1 MNVTYAKSFDVTL
14 QPDVLVCG
22 AGLAGIGA
30 AVAAARAGAKTMV
43 VERCGFPGGFFT
55 AIVGSAFDGFNDQY
69 TGLPAVGG
77 VVFEMLERLGI
88 LQGRDPRT
96 LSFTGNG
103 EIKEIASH
111 PGWIVPQTDP
121 ERFKKAADEILKD
134 AGVDVHLHTM
144 VADTITRNGR
154 VETVIVSNKG
164 GLAAIAPKVV
174 VDCTGDGDVAAWAG
188 APFEI
193 NDPLQPM
200 SLHFR
205 LINVVASLDL
215 REKCAA
221 ALGAAHERGELDNY
235 GGPWM
240 HRFAP
245 NEIYFNTVRVAAN
258 ATIPEDWTRVEQQ
271 GRQDAWTMFRIFKEQ
286 IPEFKDAYF
295 FQSGPVAG
303 ARESRRIMGDY
314 VLTEEDIWN
323 TKRHED
329 VVVLGAGRLDRHAP
343 TAQSHHVEHVVA
355 PYDISYRTLVP
366 QHLENVLV
374 AGRCHSATSEALAS
388 SRLTATAMGM
398 GQAAGVAAALAARAN
413 TTTRDVPIG
422 ALQDLLRR
430 QHAIL
435 ERLTPHGVAS
445 GTAVAAGG

>member
-1 MNVTYAKSFDVTL
+1 MNFTYSKSFDVTL
-14 QPDVLVCG
+14 RPDVLVCG

-77 VVFEMLERLGI
+77 VVIEMLERLGI
-88 LQGRDPRT
+88 LQGRDAHT
-96 LSFTGNG
+96 LQFTGNG
-103 EIKEIASH
+103 EIKEIANH

-144 VADTITRNGR
+144 VADTITGNGR
-154 VETVIVSNKG
+154 IETVIVSNKG
-164 GLAAIAPKVV
+164 GLAAIQPKMV

-205 LINVVASLDL
+205 VINVVATLDL
-215 REKCAA
+215 REKCTA
-221 ALGAAHERGELDNY
+221 ALGEAHARGELGNY

-258 ATIPEDWTRVEQQ
+258 GTIPEDWTHVEQQ
-271 GRQDAWTMFRIFKEQ
+271 GRQDAWTMFRTFKEHV
-286 IPEFKDAYF
+286 PEFKDAYF

-303 ARESRRIMGDY
+303 ARETRRIMGDY
-314 VLTEEDIWN
+314 VLTEEDIWT

-343 TAQSHHVEHVVA
+343 TAASHHVEHVVA

-366 QHLENVLV
+366 QKLENVLV

-398 GQAAGVAAALAARAN
+398 GQAAGVAAALAARGSS
-413 TTTRDVPIG
+413 TTRDVSIG
-422 ALQDLLRR
+422 TLQEVLRS
-430 QHAIL
+430 QDAIL
-435 ERLTPHGVAS
+435 ERPVPAGRTATAAAS
-445 GTAVAAGG
+445 

>member
-1 MNVTYAKSFDVTL
+1 MTFTYSKSLDVTL
-14 QPDVLVCG
+14 KPDVLVCG

-96 LSFTGNG
+96 LSFTANG
-103 EIKEIASH
+103 EIKEIANH

-154 VETVIVSNKG
+154 IETVIVSNKA
-164 GLAAIAPKVV
+164 GLAAIQPKMV

-205 LINVVASLDL
+205 VINVVASLDL
-215 REKCAA
+215 RDKCTA
-221 ALGAAHERGELDNY
+221 ALGEAHKRGELGNY

-258 ATIPEDWTRVEQQ
+258 GTIPEDWTRVEQQ
-271 GRQDAWTMFRIFKEQ
+271 GRQDAWTMFNTFKREV
-286 IPEFKDAYF
+286 PEFKDAYF
-295 FQSGPVAG
+295 FQRGPVAG
-303 ARESRRIMGDY
+303 ARETRRIVGDY
-314 VLTEEDIWN
+314 VLTEEDIWA

-329 VVVLGAGRLDRHAP
+329 VVVLGAGRIDRHAP
-343 TAQSHHVEHVVA
+343 TAFTHHTEHIVP
-355 PYDISYRTLVP
+355 PYDISYRTLLP
-366 QHLENVLV
+366 QKVDNLLV

-398 GQAAGVAAALAARAN
+398 GQAAGVAAALASQASV
-413 TTTRDVPIG
+413 TTRDVPIRK
-422 ALQDLLRR
+422 LQDVLRS

-435 ERLTPHGVAS
+435 ERPVPTKEMAVVA
-445 GTAVAAGG
+445 G

>member
-1 MNVTYAKSFDVTL
+1 MPRTYSRAIDVVAR
-14 QPDVLVCG
+14 PDVLVCG
-22 AGLAGIGA
+22 AGCAGIGA
-30 AVAAARAGAKTMV
+30 AVAAARIGARTMV
-43 VERCGFPGGFFT
+43 VERMGFAGGFFT
-55 AIVGSAFDGFNDQY
+55 AIVGSAFDGFTDQI

-77 VVFEMLERLGI
+77 VVFELLERMDVLE
-88 LQGRDPRT
+88 GRDPRAT
-96 LSFTGNG
+96 SFTVNG
-103 EIKEIASH
+103 EVLEIADR
-111 PGWIVPQTDP
+111 PEWLVPRCDP

-144 VADTITRNGR
+144 VADTITGNGR
-154 VETVIVSNKG
+154 IETVIVSNKG
-164 GLAAIAPKVV
+164 GLAAVQPKVV

-205 LINVVASLDL
+205 VINVVATLDL
-215 REKCAA
+215 REKCTA
-221 ALGAAHERGELDNY
+221 ALGEAHARGELGNY

-258 ATIPEDWTRVEQQ
+258 GTIPEDWTHVEQQ
-271 GRQDAWTMFRIFKEQ
+271 GRQDAWTMFRTFKEH

-303 ARESRRIMGDY
+303 ARETRRIMGDY
-314 VLTEEDIWN
+314 VLTEEDIWT
-323 TKRHED
+323 TKRHDD

-343 TAQSHHVEHVVA
+343 TAASHHVEHVVA

-366 QHLENVLV
+366 QKLENVLV

-398 GQAAGVAAALAARAN
+398 GQAAGVAAALAARGSS
-413 TTTRDVPIG
+413 TTRDVSIG
-422 ALQDLLRR
+422 TLQEVLRS

-435 ERLTPHGVAS
+435 ERP
-445 GTAVAAGG
+445 VAAGQTATASAG